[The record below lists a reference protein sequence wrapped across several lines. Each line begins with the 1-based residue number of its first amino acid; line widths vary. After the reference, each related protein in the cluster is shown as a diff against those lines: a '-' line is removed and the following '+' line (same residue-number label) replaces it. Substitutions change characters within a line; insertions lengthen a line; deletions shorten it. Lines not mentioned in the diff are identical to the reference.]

1 MKFLKKLA
9 VITAAVV
16 LTANSAAFAA
26 FTDMPDG
33 EIGNALNNAVENGL
47 ITGYEDNTIRP
58 DNLITRAQMA
68 AIITRAF
75 GAVEESDTSF
85 PDVADNAWYLKE
97 VKKAVAMGIFKGDEN
112 GNFNPE
118 NNITFQETY
127 TVLAR
132 AFYLEPKVRTTN
144 TLQPV
149 SDTALDAF
157 SDKDQVADWAE
168 IYVKSVVDNG
178 GFSGINGMLKPLD
191 YITRGEFALVMDEL
205 VTTYIDDPG
214 EYEGLPDGLTMVRSG
229 GVTISGLESSKNV
242 IVSYGV
248 DKTGC
253 TIKDCKVQGAIIILG
268 GANPTEF
275 VDEETGEKF
284 LHASDEPTVTL
295 TGDYV
300 DVRVMSPYVSL
311 SANSNNPNV
320 IPAYYGVKYAKISA
334 NVVQ

>member
-1 MKFLKKLA
+1 
-9 VITAAVV
+9 
-16 LTANSAAFAA
+16 
-26 FTDMPDG
+26 
-33 EIGNALNNAVENGL
+33 
-47 ITGYEDNTIRP
+47 
-58 DNLITRAQMA
+58 
-68 AIITRAF
+68 
-75 GAVEESDTSF
+75 
-85 PDVADNAWYLKE
+85 
-97 VKKAVAMGIFKGDEN
+97 
-112 GNFNPE
+112 
-118 NNITFQETY
+118 
-127 TVLAR
+127 
-132 AFYLEPKVRTTN
+132 
-144 TLQPV
+144 
-149 SDTALDAF
+149 
-157 SDKDQVADWAE
+157 
-168 IYVKSVVDNG
+168 
-178 GFSGINGMLKPLD
+178 
-191 YITRGEFALVMDEL
+191 
-205 VTTYIDDPG
+205 
-214 EYEGLPDGLTMVRSG
+214 MVRSG